1 MITNHHKNLGHFR
14 KIASL
19 AIWGQEIGMEYYFA
33 GEAAYLTRMK
43 IKPIKNSKN

>member
-19 AIWGQEIGMEYYFA
+19 AIWGQEIGMEYLQVKSLIQQ
-33 GEAAYLTRMK
+33 E
-43 IKPIKNSKN
+43 